1 MRNSAEERLL
11 QLVEKRRDLQTLLQ
25 PGPTRY
31 SPSGSRALEDVI
43 RWGATVLGK
52 QLQQLSPTA
61 DAAGASEP
69 VKPLLAMYDSS
80 SMEALLLRARAVC
93 CVADGADTDPAVVAA
108 LAASVSQAAAEAAA
122 IAAASGVDASQHP
135 TGCQPLGPG
144 TELVLVRGWA
154 DVPRE
159 FADATGGLV

>member
-52 QLQQLSPTA
+52 QLQLEPPHTPAA
-61 DAAGASEP
+61 DTSDP
-69 VKPLLAMYDSS
+69 VKPLLAAYDSS
-80 SMEALLLRARAVC
+80 SMEALLLQARAVC
-93 CVADGADTDPAVVAA
+93 CSAADSADMDPGVVAA
-108 LAASVSQAAAEAAA
+108 AAATAAA
-122 IAAASGVDASQHP
+122 AGVDASQHP
-135 TGCQPLGPG
+135 AGCQPLGVG
-144 TELVLVRGWA
+144 MELVLVRGWA

-159 FADATGGLV
+159 FADSAGGI